1 MRITVSVKTALLI
14 IVSLCLFCGCADYCS
29 DVLPPLYQVREAV
42 RKRMLK
48 LQSDELLARVANEH
62 YAPHSAGEV
71 LSLASGYQSGMW
83 NVGNDP
89 ALQSLENA
97 IAYALVVLS
106 SHPTVTAEKL
116 SRASLDYGTALR
128 ILKIQ
133 TGSGDSVINSTA
145 ELVMMTGWTN
155 RKVRKFAAFPLPDL
169 KIEIFPIYPEA
180 ERLLN
185 EKGRSAAFQTA
196 AELYRIPSDSALRK
210 AEQLRRAILNR
221 YLIQTK
227 SPGAKITPELRVAY
241 WRGQIFASL
250 MPPL

>member
-1 MRITVSVKTALLI
+1 MRITVSVKFIFFLI
-14 IVSLCLFCGCADYCS
+14 LSNCIFCGCANYCS
-29 DVLPPLYQVREAV
+29 DALPPLYQVRQAV

-48 LQSDELLARVANEH
+48 IQSDELLSRTANEH
-62 YAPHSAGEV
+62 YAPHSAGEI

-83 NVGNDP
+83 SVENDP

-106 SHPTVTAEKL
+106 SHPAATAEKL
-116 SRASLDYGTALR
+116 SSASLDYGTALR

-133 TGSGDSVINSTA
+133 KGSDDSVLNSTA

-155 RKVRKFAAFPLPDL
+155 SKVRKFAAFPLPDL

-196 AELYRIPSDSALRK
+196 AELYRIPSAFALHK

-221 YLIQTK
+221 YLIQAK
-227 SPGAKITPELRVAY
+227 SPGAKITPELRIAY